1 MSQHITQIKNRKKA
15 VSGVKKITNAMKL
28 VSTIKLQ
35 KFRNQMA
42 ANKIYSDTL
51 SDILSCVYSSLNE
64 KDRKYFEVNN
74 DVDKNLYIIVSS
86 TLGLCGAYNYNIF
99 EVAEANIKS
108 EDDAIIL
115 GKKGISYFKNNEFT
129 KIDGFQDYESTNDEK
144 IIQVLSNFVLS
155 AYSKGAYKEIH
166 LIYTSYKNSI
176 VFTAKDS
183 CLLPISPKINENG
196 YGPILEPNGK
206 ELLKEILPMY
216 VRSYVYS
223 KLLESEVCEHASR
236 TNAMS
241 AASDNANEI
250 LNKLQ
255 LEFNKARQAAITEQ
269 ITEIVGAANSL

>member
-51 SDILSCVYSSLNE
+51 SDIFSCVYSSLNE

-74 DVDKNLYIIVSS
+74 DVNKNLYIIVSS

-129 KIDGFQDYESTNDEK
+129 KIDGFQDYESINDEK

-155 AYSKGAYKEIH
+155 AYNKGDYKEIH

>member
-64 KDRKYFEVNN
+64 KDRKYCEVNN
-74 DVDKNLYIIVSS
+74 DVNKNLYIIVSS

-129 KIDGFQDYESTNDEK
+129 KIDGFQDYESINDEK

-155 AYSKGAYKEIH
+155 AYNKGAYKEIH

-183 CLLPISPKINENG
+183 RLLPISPKINENG

>member
-74 DVDKNLYIIVSS
+74 DVNKNLYIIVSS

-129 KIDGFQDYESTNDEK
+129 KIDGFQDYESINDEK
-144 IIQVLSNFVLS
+144 IIQVLSNSVLS
-155 AYSKGAYKEIH
+155 AYNKGVYREIH

>member
-42 ANKIYSDTL
+42 ANKIYSGTL
-51 SDILSCVYSSLNE
+51 SDILSRVYSSLNE

-74 DVDKNLYIIVSS
+74 DVNKNLYIIVSS

-129 KIDGFQDYESTNDEK
+129 KIDDFQDYESINDEK

-155 AYSKGAYKEIH
+155 AYNKGVYKEIH

-176 VFTAKDS
+176 VFTAKDG

>member
-74 DVDKNLYIIVSS
+74 DVNKNLYIIVSS

-129 KIDGFQDYESTNDEK
+129 KIDDFQDYESINDEK
-144 IIQVLSNFVLS
+144 LIQVLSNFVLS
-155 AYSKGAYKEIH
+155 AYNKGAYKEIH

>member
-74 DVDKNLYIIVSS
+74 DVNKNLYIIVSS

>member
-51 SDILSCVYSSLNE
+51 SDILSCVFSSLNE
-64 KDRKYFEVNN
+64 KDRRYFEVNN
-74 DVDKNLYIIVSS
+74 DVNKNLYIIVSS

-129 KIDGFQDYESTNDEK
+129 KIDDFQDYESINDEK

-155 AYSKGAYKEIH
+155 AYNKGVYKEIH

>member
-51 SDILSCVYSSLNE
+51 SDILSRVYSSLNE

-74 DVDKNLYIIVSS
+74 DVNKNLYIIVSS

-129 KIDGFQDYESTNDEK
+129 KIDGFQDYESINDEK

>member
-129 KIDGFQDYESTNDEK
+129 KD
-144 IIQVLSNFVLS
+144 
-155 AYSKGAYKEIH
+155 
-166 LIYTSYKNSI
+166 
-176 VFTAKDS
+176 
-183 CLLPISPKINENG
+183 ISSG
-196 YGPILEPNGK
+196 
-206 ELLKEILPMY
+206 ELK
-216 VRSYVYS
+216 
-223 KLLESEVCEHASR
+223 
-236 TNAMS
+236 
-241 AASDNANEI
+241 
-250 LNKLQ
+250 
-255 LEFNKARQAAITEQ
+255 
-269 ITEIVGAANSL
+269 

>member
-74 DVDKNLYIIVSS
+74 DVNKNLYIIVSS

-129 KIDGFQDYESTNDEK
+129 KIDGFQDYESINDEK

-155 AYSKGAYKEIH
+155 AYNKGDYKEIH

>member
-51 SDILSCVYSSLNE
+51 SDILRCVYSSLNE

-74 DVDKNLYIIVSS
+74 DVNKNLYIIVSS

-129 KIDGFQDYESTNDEK
+129 KIDDFQDYESINDEK
-144 IIQVLSNFVLS
+144 LIQVLSNFVLS
-155 AYSKGAYKEIH
+155 AYNKGAHKEIH

-236 TNAMS
+236 SNAMS

>member
-51 SDILSCVYSSLNE
+51 SDILSRVYSSLNE

-74 DVDKNLYIIVSS
+74 DVNKNLYIIVSS

-129 KIDGFQDYESTNDEK
+129 KIDDFQDYESINDEK

-155 AYSKGAYKEIH
+155 AYNKGVYKEIH

-176 VFTAKDS
+176 VFTAKDG

>member
-74 DVDKNLYIIVSS
+74 DVNKNLYIIVSS

-129 KIDGFQDYESTNDEK
+129 KIDGFQDYESINDEK
-144 IIQVLSNFVLS
+144 IIQVLSSFVLS
-155 AYSKGAYKEIH
+155 AYNKGDYKEIH